1 MKHFALLTLATVGAL
16 AVLGRAAI
24 AEAPNT
30 LTAAERAERWRLLFD
45 GTTLDGWRGY
55 KKPDAAGT
63 RWRVADGA
71 LCIPHDDG
79 SDTLGQRDIV
89 SSDEFDT
96 FDLNFE
102 WKVGPGSNSGLK
114 YFVTENRDAAI
125 GHEYQIID
133 DERHEDAKVAGGERQ
148 TASFYDVKAA
158 SSHPTRPIGEWN
170 HSRVARH
177 RQPRRALAQRR
188 EGAGIRAWKPRVA
201 AAVEDSKFKG
211 MAGFGTRVKG
221 HILLQDHGEAV
232 CFRSVKIK
240 PLEQSIRSDRV
251 GSGPIGSDQVRVG
264 SRSYCGQSGS
274 GSGRI
279 GSDQVG
285 SRPTRVT

>member
-1 MKHFALLTLATVGAL
+1 ML
-16 AVLGRAAI
+16 AVVVIAFVGDAA
-24 AEAPNT
+24 AADTPANT
-30 LTAAERAERWRLLFD
+30 LTPAERAAGWRLLFD
-45 GTTLDGWRGY
+45 GTSLAGWRGY
-55 KKPDAAGT
+55 RKPDPTGT
-63 RWRVADGA
+63 RWKVTDGA

-96 FDLNFE
+96 FDLDFE

-170 HSRVARH
+170 RSRVLVTGNHVEHWLNGVKVLEYELGSPAM
-177 RQPRRALAQRR
+177 
-188 EGAGIRAWKPRVA
+188 A
-201 AAVEDSKFKG
+201 AAVADSKFKG
-211 MAGFGTRVKG
+211 IAGFGTRVKG

-232 CFRSVKIK
+232 CFRNVKIRAK
-240 PLEQSIRSDRV
+240 
-251 GSGPIGSDQVRVG
+251 
-264 SRSYCGQSGS
+264 
-274 GSGRI
+274 
-279 GSDQVG
+279 
-285 SRPTRVT
+285 

>member
-1 MKHFALLTLATVGAL
+1 MLAFVVIAFVGD
-16 AVLGRAAI
+16 AA
-24 AEAPNT
+24 AADTPANT
-30 LTAAERAERWRLLFD
+30 LTPAERAAGWRLLFD
-45 GTTLDGWRGY
+45 GTSLAGWRGY
-55 KKPDAAGT
+55 RKPDPTGT
-63 RWRVADGA
+63 RWKVTDGA

-96 FDLNFE
+96 FDLDFE

-170 HSRVARH
+170 RSRVLVTGNHVEHWLNGVKVLEYELGSPAM
-177 RQPRRALAQRR
+177 
-188 EGAGIRAWKPRVA
+188 A
-201 AAVEDSKFKG
+201 AAVADSKFKG
-211 MAGFGTRVKG
+211 IAGFGTRVKG

-232 CFRSVKIK
+232 CFRNVKIRAK
-240 PLEQSIRSDRV
+240 
-251 GSGPIGSDQVRVG
+251 
-264 SRSYCGQSGS
+264 
-274 GSGRI
+274 
-279 GSDQVG
+279 
-285 SRPTRVT
+285 

>member
-1 MKHFALLTLATVGAL
+1 ML
-16 AVLGRAAI
+16 AVVVIAFVGDAA
-24 AEAPNT
+24 AADTPANT
-30 LTAAERAERWRLLFD
+30 LTPAERAAGWRLLFD
-45 GTTLDGWRGY
+45 GTSLAGWRGY
-55 KKPDAAGT
+55 RKPDPTGT
-63 RWRVADGA
+63 RWKVTDGA

-96 FDLNFE
+96 FDLDFE

-170 HSRVARH
+170 RSRVLVTGNHVEHWLNGVKVLEYELGSPAM
-177 RQPRRALAQRR
+177 
-188 EGAGIRAWKPRVA
+188 A
-201 AAVEDSKFKG
+201 AAVADSKFKG
-211 MAGFGTRVKG
+211 IAGFGTRGKG

-232 CFRSVKIK
+232 CFRSVKI
-240 PLEQSIRSDRV
+240 
-251 GSGPIGSDQVRVG
+251 
-264 SRSYCGQSGS
+264 
-274 GSGRI
+274 
-279 GSDQVG
+279 
-285 SRPTRVT
+285 RPD

>member
-1 MKHFALLTLATVGAL
+1 MLAFVVIAFVGD
-16 AVLGRAAI
+16 AA
-24 AEAPNT
+24 AADTPANT
-30 LTAAERAERWRLLFD
+30 LTPAERAAGWRLLFD
-45 GTTLDGWRGY
+45 GTSLAGWRGY
-55 KKPDAAGT
+55 RKPDPTGT
-63 RWRVADGA
+63 RWKVTDGA

-96 FDLNFE
+96 FDLDFE

-158 SSHPTRPIGEWN
+158 SLHPTRPIGEWN
-170 HSRVARH
+170 RSRVLVTGNHVEHWLNGVKVLEYELGSPAM
-177 RQPRRALAQRR
+177 
-188 EGAGIRAWKPRVA
+188 A
-201 AAVEDSKFKG
+201 AAVADSKFKG
-211 MAGFGTRVKG
+211 IAGFGTRVKG

-232 CFRSVKIK
+232 CFRNVKIRAK
-240 PLEQSIRSDRV
+240 
-251 GSGPIGSDQVRVG
+251 
-264 SRSYCGQSGS
+264 
-274 GSGRI
+274 
-279 GSDQVG
+279 
-285 SRPTRVT
+285 

>member
-1 MKHFALLTLATVGAL
+1 MLAFVVIAFVGD
-16 AVLGRAAI
+16 AA
-24 AEAPNT
+24 AADTPANT
-30 LTAAERAERWRLLFD
+30 LTPAERAAGWRLLFD
-45 GTTLDGWRGY
+45 GTSLAGWRGY
-55 KKPDAAGT
+55 RKADPAGT
-63 RWRVADGA
+63 RWKVTDGA

-96 FDLNFE
+96 FDLDFE

-170 HSRVARH
+170 RSRVLVTGNHVEHWLNGVKVLEYELGSPAM
-177 RQPRRALAQRR
+177 
-188 EGAGIRAWKPRVA
+188 A
-201 AAVEDSKFKG
+201 AAVADSKFKG
-211 MAGFGTRVKG
+211 IAGFGTRGKG

-232 CFRSVKIK
+232 CFRSVKI
-240 PLEQSIRSDRV
+240 
-251 GSGPIGSDQVRVG
+251 
-264 SRSYCGQSGS
+264 
-274 GSGRI
+274 
-279 GSDQVG
+279 
-285 SRPTRVT
+285 RPD

>member
-1 MKHFALLTLATVGAL
+1 MKRYAHLAL
-16 AVLGRAAI
+16 APIVALTILGDAAV
-24 AEAPNT
+24 ADAPNT
-30 LTAAERAERWRLLFD
+30 LTAAERASGWRLLFD

-55 KKPDAAGT
+55 KKPDAVGT
-63 RWRVADGA
+63 RWKVSDGA
-71 LCIPHDDG
+71 LCVPHADG

-96 FDLNFE
+96 FDLDFE

-114 YFVTENRDAAI
+114 YFVTETRDAAI

-170 HSRVARH
+170 NSRVLVAGNH
-177 RQPRRALAQRR
+177 VEHWLNGVKVLEYELGSPAL
-188 EGAGIRAWKPRVA
+188 A

-211 MAGFGTRVKG
+211 MSGFGTRLKG

-232 CFRSVKIK
+232 CFRSLKIK
-240 PLEQSIRSDRV
+240 PHR
-251 GSGPIGSDQVRVG
+251 
-264 SRSYCGQSGS
+264 
-274 GSGRI
+274 
-279 GSDQVG
+279 
-285 SRPTRVT
+285 

>member
-16 AVLGRAAI
+16 AVLGNAAI

-30 LTAAERAERWRLLFD
+30 LTAAERASGWRLLFD

-55 KKPDAAGT
+55 KKPDATGT
-63 RWRVADGA
+63 RWTVRDGA
-71 LCIPHDDG
+71 LCIPHADG

-114 YFVTENRDAAI
+114 YFVTETRDAAI

-170 HSRVARH
+170 QSRVVVIGNH
-177 RQPRRALAQRR
+177 
-188 EGAGIRAWKPRVA
+188 
-201 AAVEDSKFKG
+201 VEHWLNG
-211 MAGFGTRVKG
+211 VKV
-221 HILLQDHGEAV
+221 LDTSSEAPP
-232 CFRSVKIK
+232 S
-240 PLEQSIRSDRV
+240 PL
-251 GSGPIGSDQVRVG
+251 P
-264 SRSYCGQSGS
+264 
-274 GSGRI
+274 
-279 GSDQVG
+279 
-285 SRPTRVT
+285 

>member
-16 AVLGRAAI
+16 AVLGSAAI

-30 LTAAERAERWRLLFD
+30 LTAAERASGWRLLFD
-45 GTTLDGWRGY
+45 GTTLHGWRGY

-63 RWRVADGA
+63 RWTVRDGA
-71 LCIPHDDG
+71 LCIPHADG

-114 YFVTENRDAAI
+114 YFVTETRDAAI

-170 HSRVARH
+170 QSRVVVIGNHVEHWLNGVKVLEYELGSAT
-177 RQPRRALAQRR
+177 L
-188 EGAGIRAWKPRVA
+188 A

-211 MAGFGTRVKG
+211 MAGFGTRLKG
-221 HILLQDHGEAV
+221 HILLQDHGDAV
-232 CFRSVKIK
+232 CFRSLKIK
-240 PLEQSIRSDRV
+240 PNQ
-251 GSGPIGSDQVRVG
+251 
-264 SRSYCGQSGS
+264 
-274 GSGRI
+274 
-279 GSDQVG
+279 
-285 SRPTRVT
+285 

>member
-1 MKHFALLTLATVGAL
+1 MERLASLLLAFVVIAFVGD
-16 AVLGRAAI
+16 AA
-24 AEAPNT
+24 AADTPANT
-30 LTAAERAERWRLLFD
+30 LTPAERAAGWRLLFD
-45 GTTLDGWRGY
+45 GSSLGGWRGY
-55 KKPDAAGT
+55 RKPDPSGT
-63 RWRVADGA
+63 RWRVTDGA

-89 SSDEFDT
+89 SGDEFDT
-96 FDLNFE
+96 FDLDFE

-133 DERHEDAKVAGGERQ
+133 DQRHEDAKVAGGERQ

-170 HSRVARH
+170 HSRVLVTGNHVEHWLNGVKVLEYELGSPAMT
-177 RQPRRALAQRR
+177 
-188 EGAGIRAWKPRVA
+188 

-211 MAGFGTRVKG
+211 IAGFGTRVKG

-232 CFRSVKIK
+232 CFRSVKI
-240 PLEQSIRSDRV
+240 
-251 GSGPIGSDQVRVG
+251 
-264 SRSYCGQSGS
+264 
-274 GSGRI
+274 
-279 GSDQVG
+279 
-285 SRPTRVT
+285 RPD

>member
-1 MKHFALLTLATVGAL
+1 MLAFVVIAFVGD
-16 AVLGRAAI
+16 AA
-24 AEAPNT
+24 AADTPANT
-30 LTAAERAERWRLLFD
+30 LTPAERAAGWRLLFD
-45 GTTLDGWRGY
+45 GTSLAGWRGY
-55 KKPDAAGT
+55 RKADPAGT
-63 RWRVADGA
+63 RWKVTDGA

-96 FDLNFE
+96 FDLDFE

-170 HSRVARH
+170 RSRVLVTGNHVEHWLNGVKVLEYELGSPAM
-177 RQPRRALAQRR
+177 
-188 EGAGIRAWKPRVA
+188 A
-201 AAVEDSKFKG
+201 AAVADSKFKG
-211 MAGFGTRVKG
+211 IAGFGTRVKG

-232 CFRSVKIK
+232 CFRNVKIRAK
-240 PLEQSIRSDRV
+240 
-251 GSGPIGSDQVRVG
+251 
-264 SRSYCGQSGS
+264 
-274 GSGRI
+274 
-279 GSDQVG
+279 
-285 SRPTRVT
+285 

>member
-1 MKHFALLTLATVGAL
+1 MLAFVVIAFVGDA
-16 AVLGRAAI
+16 AVADTPA
-24 AEAPNT
+24 NT
-30 LTAAERAERWRLLFD
+30 LTPAERAAGWRLLFD
-45 GTTLDGWRGY
+45 GTSLAGWRGY
-55 KKPDAAGT
+55 RKPDPAGT
-63 RWRVADGA
+63 RWKVTDGA

-89 SSDEFDT
+89 SSDEFDA

-170 HSRVARH
+170 RSRVLVTGNHVEHWLNGVKVLEYELGSPAM
-177 RQPRRALAQRR
+177 
-188 EGAGIRAWKPRVA
+188 A
-201 AAVEDSKFKG
+201 AAVADSKFKG
-211 MAGFGTRVKG
+211 IAGFGTRVKG

-232 CFRSVKIK
+232 CFRNVKIRAK
-240 PLEQSIRSDRV
+240 
-251 GSGPIGSDQVRVG
+251 
-264 SRSYCGQSGS
+264 
-274 GSGRI
+274 
-279 GSDQVG
+279 
-285 SRPTRVT
+285 